1 MKSKHTSQK
10 TQGASVKSGLSG
22 QAKITKKSPRGDTTG
37 QRPKCPKEKGPG
49 PYTFK
54 A

>member
-1 MKSKHTSQK
+1 MKQK
-10 TQGASVKSGLSG
+10 TQGASVKSGLSEQSKVAG
-22 QAKITKKSPRGDTTG
+22 NKLRGETTG
-37 QRPKCPKEKGPG
+37 QRPKCPKEKAKG

>member
-1 MKSKHTSQK
+1 MAGKQK

-22 QAKITKKSPRGDTTG
+22 QEKITKKTLRGETENG
-37 QRPKCPKEKGPG
+37 QRPKCPKEKASG